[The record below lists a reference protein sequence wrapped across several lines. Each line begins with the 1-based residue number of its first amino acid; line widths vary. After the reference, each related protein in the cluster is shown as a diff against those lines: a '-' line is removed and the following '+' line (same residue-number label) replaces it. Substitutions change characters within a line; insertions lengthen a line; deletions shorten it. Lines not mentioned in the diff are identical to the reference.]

1 MKKDKVV
8 QKPFPLTDLE
18 KAIILH
24 KIETGVPSYEPVKD
38 LATYVVYY
46 FISNVS
52 WIRGLDIA
60 GGDNQG
66 NTFASIRSLI
76 DDYIESA
83 PHEQPE
89 LVFSDRVILSKLAR
103 NQLNKK
109 PIELP
114 SVITQAIERY
124 LVKEGGIELRTRVT
138 FEELNDFLHA
148 EGILDNLQG
157 VQANN
162 PITIRFME
170 GLGYKFKVTC
180 DLHENINFPEFVPSF
195 ILESELDDYEYQREL
210 YYFGLLGRKRY
221 DR

>member
-46 FISNVS
+46 LISNVS
-52 WIRGLDIA
+52 WIRGLDVS

-66 NTFASIRSLI
+66 NTFASIRNLV

-89 LVFSDRVILSKLAR
+89 LVFSDRVILSKLVR
-103 NQLNKK
+103 NQSNKN

-114 SVITQAIERY
+114 SVIKRAIERY
-124 LVKEGGIELRTRVT
+124 LVKENSIELRTRVT
-138 FEELNDFLHA
+138 FDELNDFLHA
-148 EGILDNLQG
+148 KGILGNLQG
-157 VQANN
+157 IQANN
-162 PITIRFME
+162 PITISFIE
-170 GLGYKFKVTC
+170 SLGYKFKVTC

-195 ILESELDDYEYQREL
+195 ILKSELDDYDYQREL
-210 YYFGLLGRKRY
+210 YYFGLLGRKPYGR
-221 DR
+221 